1 LRPAANRPI
10 IVRDKLE
17 VIAMRGPAGLLLFGL
32 TAFAGLAA
40 ATPSDA
46 REAATQTGCRT
57 LDKTQVAALFD
68 RWNRALLT
76 KRAETVVAEYAADA
90 TLLPTLQ
97 NGVLTGPE
105 AIGKY
110 FTYLLKQSPQATI
123 ETRVIRTGCNIAYD
137 VGLYTF
143 TVDGDQPGT
152 RKQLKARFTFV
163 YAPVHGKWL
172 IAHHHSSAL
181 PVTSP

>member
-1 LRPAANRPI
+1 MPAGSRTI
-10 IVRDKLE
+10 IAREKREE
-17 VIAMRGPAGLLLFGL
+17 VAMRAPAGLFLFGL
-32 TAFAGLAA
+32 AALAGVGDP
-40 ATPSDA
+40 TPADA
-46 REAATQTGCRT
+46 REAATQTSCRT
-57 LDKTQVAALFD
+57 LSKTQVAALFD
-68 RWNRALLT
+68 QWNRALLT
-76 KRAETVVAEYAADA
+76 KRTETVVAEYAADA

-97 NGVLTGPE
+97 NGLLVGPE

-137 VGLYTF
+137 VGLYTI
-143 TVDGDQPGT
+143 TVDGDQPGS
-152 RKQLKARFTFV
+152 RRQLKARFTFV

-172 IAHHHSSAL
+172 IVHHHSSAL